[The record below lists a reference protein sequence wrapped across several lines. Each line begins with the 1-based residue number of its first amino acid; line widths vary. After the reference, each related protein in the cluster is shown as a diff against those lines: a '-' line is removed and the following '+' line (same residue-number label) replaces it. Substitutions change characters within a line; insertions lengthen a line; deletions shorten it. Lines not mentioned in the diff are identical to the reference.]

1 MTGSTI
7 KGKLKKA
14 AIGVAV
20 TVFWLAVWQGLRLL
34 VGQELL
40 VPSPL
45 SVLRVLWH
53 SVLTAAFWKTV
64 GISLLRILVG
74 FLGAVAGGCLLAVLT
89 VHFPLLHTLLAPV
102 LHIIKAAPVASFIIL
117 ALVWLPTGVL
127 PAFICGLMVL
137 PVVWN
142 NVQQGIREIDPKLL
156 QMAKVFR
163 MGRWRTLTKVRLP
176 AVMPY
181 FLTAVTTGLGFAW
194 KSGIAAEVICQPKA
208 AIGKRLYLA
217 KIYLETPEVFA
228 WTAVVIV
235 LSVVLERLLSLC
247 LRRLMGKYS
256 VKRGG
261 AGQ

>member
-7 KGKLKKA
+7 RNKGKKIVIGA
-14 AIGVAV
+14 AVA
-20 TVFWLAVWQGLRLL
+20 VFWLAVWQVLCLL

-40 VPSPL
+40 VPSSL

-53 SVLTAAFWKTV
+53 NVQTLSFWQTV
-64 GISLLRILVG
+64 GISLLRILIG
-74 FLGAVAGGCLLAVLT
+74 FAGAVVGGCVLAILT
-89 VHFPLLHTLLAPV
+89 ERFSLLHTLLSPV
-102 LHIIKAAPVASFIIL
+102 LHIVKAAPVASFIIL

-142 NVQQGIREIDPKLL
+142 NVQQGIRETDPKLL
-156 QMAKVFR
+156 EMAKVFR
-163 MGRWRTLTKVRLP
+163 MGRWRTLMKVRLP

-228 WTAVVIV
+228 WTAVVIL
-235 LSVVLERLLSLC
+235 LSVLLERLLSVC
-247 LRRLMGKYS
+247 LRRLSGKYS
-256 VKRGG
+256 IKTGG
-261 AGQ
+261 AGK